1 MKHLYIYLDKTN
13 GFVRKLWLMAA
24 FLLCSLQ
31 INAQC
36 RPGSVT
42 FQSQQEV
49 EAFAAQYPNCTRI
62 SGDLILT
69 SNVTS
74 LSPLQKI
81 VTIDGD
87 FNINGATLSKLD
99 GLSSLKNIRGSLLA
113 NSSYVEN
120 FSGLSSLTSIGGNL
134 NVQNNSRLTSF
145 SGLSSL
151 TTIGG
156 GLLTNFSKMSNFNG
170 LSSLATIGGDLNLE
184 NSKLNTFTGLSSL
197 TSIGGNI
204 NTRSTTELQNF
215 EGLSSLK
222 NIGGMFLLE
231 SSSTTNFA
239 GLSSLTTIGGGLHLL
254 GNSQI
259 TNFDGLN
266 SLTSIGGA
274 FWIEGNGQ
282 LNNLNGLSSLKTV
295 GGRFYI
301 NSNPNLQSV
310 NFSALSTIGADI
322 RILGN
327 QNLKSLETL
336 TSLTRATGDLY
347 INSNANLT
355 DISGLKN
362 LDPTKI
368 TNLSINGNT
377 KLAVCNNAFVCNYLQ
392 GSGYRAIFYNAT
404 GCEDINTVIAS
415 CVPAC
420 EVPADITSSN
430 IISNK
435 AKISWT
441 STGSAF
447 DLEWGEVGFTQGTGT
462 LQNGVSATNYTIT
475 GLTESTSYDVY
486 VRQNCTAVQS
496 DWVKH
501 TFNTLSVCPSGD
513 ITLLSQNDVNNFAA
527 MYPDCTQLA
536 GSLKLGDYATSNNI
550 SNISSLGNIT
560 SIGGH
565 LRVLRTQLTD
575 INSFSSVTTINGE
588 LDLSF
593 NPELTDISGVQNI
606 NSTGITFLWIE
617 KNPNLSVCNV
627 TPVCT
632 YLQSSGSRL
641 IQGNKTGCQ
650 DVSTIIASCIPA
662 CEVPANIVSSN
673 IISNKAKISWT
684 STGSAFDLEW
694 GDEGFTQGTGTVQ
707 NGVSATNYMI
717 TGLTESTSYDVY
729 IRQNCTTNQ
738 SDWVKYTFSTISV
751 CPAGNIILSSQEEV
765 DDFGAMYPNCTQTE
779 GSLILLYDITDLSP
793 LSKLQSIGTHLGIYE
808 TQLTNLNGLSSLTSI
823 NGGIEIGSNFELEDI
838 SGLKNINSGIINLSI
853 LANLKLSVCNIS
865 SICNYLQTSGYR
877 VIEENATGCEDEN
890 AVKSACT
897 ATLSTSD
904 INKKGV
910 MVYPNPFT
918 DVINLS
924 DINNIQSVTVNDI
937 SGKLIKTIKPTREI
951 NFSDTAS
958 GVYIINVKF
967 KDGDVKSFKVIKK

>member
-42 FQSQQEV
+42 FQSQQEL

-62 SGDLILT
+62 FGDVIIPIG

-74 LSPLQKI
+74 LSPLQNI
-81 VTIDGD
+81 ITIDGD
-87 FNINGATLSKLD
+87 LNINGYFLYSLD
-99 GLSSLKNIRGSLLA
+99 GLSSLKNIGGSLIVSNNSSIISFTGLSSLTNIGENLDLQYNRRLIAFYGLSTLTSIGGSLLA
-113 NSSYVEN
+113 NDTHISDFVSLSSLTTIGGDLNVQRSVFYN
-120 FSGLSSLTSIGGNL
+120 FIGLSSLNSIGGNIDIRNTNAFQEFVGL
-134 NVQNNSRLTSF
+134 SSLQSIGGTFMLDGSNFNNF
-145 SGLSSL
+145 VGLSSL

-156 GLLTNFSKMSNFNG
+156 GLS
-170 LSSLATIGGDLNLE
+170 
-184 NSKLNTFTGLSSL
+184 
-197 TSIGGNI
+197 
-204 NTRSTTELQNF
+204 
-215 EGLSSLK
+215 
-222 NIGGMFLLE
+222 
-231 SSSTTNFA
+231 
-239 GLSSLTTIGGGLHLL
+239 LL
-254 GNSQI
+254 GSSRIRNV
-259 TNFDGLN
+259 NGLN
-266 SLTSIGGA
+266 SLISIGEGL
-274 FWIEGNGQ
+274 WIEGNSE
-282 LNNLNGLSSLKTV
+282 LTNLNALSSLKTV

-301 NSNPNLQSV
+301 NGNSKLESV
-310 NFSALSTIGADI
+310 NFSALLTIGADI
-322 RILGN
+322 RIQAN

-377 KLAVCNNAFVCNYLQ
+377 KLAVCNNAFVCSYLQ
-392 GSGYRAIFYNAT
+392 GSGVRGISNNAT
-404 GCEDINTVIAS
+404 GCENPNTVIFS
-415 CVPAC
+415 CTPAC
-420 EVPADITSSN
+420 EVPADIVSSN

-462 LQNGVSATNYTIT
+462 VQNGVSATNYTIT

-486 VRQNCTAVQS
+486 VRQNCTA
-496 DWVKH
+496 D
-501 TFNTLSVCPSGD
+501 
-513 ITLLSQNDVNNFAA
+513 
-527 MYPDCTQLA
+527 
-536 GSLKLGDYATSNNI
+536 
-550 SNISSLGNIT
+550 
-560 SIGGH
+560 
-565 LRVLRTQLTD
+565 
-575 INSFSSVTTINGE
+575 
-588 LDLSF
+588 
-593 NPELTDISGVQNI
+593 
-606 NSTGITFLWIE
+606 
-617 KNPNLSVCNV
+617 
-627 TPVCT
+627 
-632 YLQSSGSRL
+632 
-641 IQGNKTGCQ
+641 
-650 DVSTIIASCIPA
+650 
-662 CEVPANIVSSN
+662 
-673 IISNKAKISWT
+673 
-684 STGSAFDLEW
+684 
-694 GDEGFTQGTGTVQ
+694 
-707 NGVSATNYMI
+707 
-717 TGLTESTSYDVY
+717 
-729 IRQNCTTNQ
+729 Q

-751 CPAGNIILSSQEEV
+751 CPTGDVILSSQEEV
-765 DDFGAMYPNCTQTE
+765 DDFEAKYPNCTQTE

-793 LSKLQSIGTHLGIYE
+793 LSKLQNIGTHLAIYE
-808 TQLTNLNGLSSLTSI
+808 TPLTNLNGLSSLTSI

-853 LANLKLSVCNIS
+853 LANLKLSVCNIA

-890 AVKSACT
+890 AVQTACS

-924 DINNIQSVTVNDI
+924 GINNIQSVTVNDI

-951 NFSDTAS
+951 NFSDNAS

>member
-1 MKHLYIYLDKTN
+1 
-13 GFVRKLWLMAA
+13 MAA

-36 RPGSVT
+36 PPGNVM
-42 FQSQQEV
+42 FQSQFELT
-49 EAFAAQYPNCTRI
+49 AFAMQYPNCTKI

-99 GLSSLKNIRGSLLA
+99 GLSSLKNIGGSLLA

-134 NVQNNSRLTSF
+134 NVQKNSWLASF
-145 SGLSSL
+145 NGLSSL

-156 GLLTNFSKMSNFNG
+156 GLLTNFSDMSNFNG

-184 NSKLNTFTGLSSL
+184 NSNLNTFTGLSSL

-204 NTRSTTELQNF
+204 NTRRTTELQNF

-222 NIGGMFLLE
+222 NIAGMFLLE
-231 SSSTTNFA
+231 SSHITTFA

-254 GNSQI
+254 SNSQI
-259 TNFDGLN
+259 TNVDGLN

-295 GGRFYI
+295 GGRFLI
-301 NSNPNLQSV
+301 NGNPNLQSV

-322 RILGN
+322 RIQAN

-392 GSGYRAIFYNAT
+392 GSGVRGISNNAT
-404 GCEDINTVIAS
+404 GCEDANTIIAS
-415 CVPAC
+415 CTPAC

-462 LQNGVSATNYTIT
+462 VQNGVSATNYTIT

-486 VRQNCTAVQS
+486 VRQNCTA
-496 DWVKH
+496 D
-501 TFNTLSVCPSGD
+501 
-513 ITLLSQNDVNNFAA
+513 
-527 MYPDCTQLA
+527 
-536 GSLKLGDYATSNNI
+536 
-550 SNISSLGNIT
+550 
-560 SIGGH
+560 
-565 LRVLRTQLTD
+565 
-575 INSFSSVTTINGE
+575 
-588 LDLSF
+588 
-593 NPELTDISGVQNI
+593 
-606 NSTGITFLWIE
+606 
-617 KNPNLSVCNV
+617 
-627 TPVCT
+627 
-632 YLQSSGSRL
+632 
-641 IQGNKTGCQ
+641 
-650 DVSTIIASCIPA
+650 
-662 CEVPANIVSSN
+662 
-673 IISNKAKISWT
+673 
-684 STGSAFDLEW
+684 
-694 GDEGFTQGTGTVQ
+694 
-707 NGVSATNYMI
+707 
-717 TGLTESTSYDVY
+717 
-729 IRQNCTTNQ
+729 Q
-738 SDWVKYTFSTISV
+738 SDWVKYTFSTIST
-751 CPAGNIILSSQEEV
+751 CPTGEVILSSQEEV
-765 DDFGAMYPNCTQTE
+765 DDFGAKYPNCTQTE

-793 LSKLQSIGTHLGIYE
+793 LSKLQNIGTHLAIYE
-808 TQLTNLNGLSSLTSI
+808 TPLTNLNGLSSLTSI

-838 SGLKNINSGIINLSI
+838 SGLKNINSGIVNLSI
-853 LANLKLSVCNIS
+853 LANLKLSVCNIA

-890 AVKSACT
+890 AVQTACS

-951 NFSDTAS
+951 NFSDNAS